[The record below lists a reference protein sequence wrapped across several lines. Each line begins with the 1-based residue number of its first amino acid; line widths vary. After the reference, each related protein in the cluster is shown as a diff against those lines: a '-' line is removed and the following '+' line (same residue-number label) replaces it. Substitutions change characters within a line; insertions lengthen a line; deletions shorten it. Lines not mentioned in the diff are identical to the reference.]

1 MNKDWF
7 ISQYNGIH
15 ENLHFLEK
23 EIEKHLENKKD
34 LIGKDE
40 VLEDLKNRTLI
51 EIERLNNTR
60 KNEREI
66 FNY

>member
-7 ISQYNGIH
+7 ISKYTEIH
-15 ENLHFLEK
+15 ENLHFIEK
-23 EIEKHLENKKD
+23 EIERHLENKKD

>member
-1 MNKDWF
+1 MTKEYF
-7 ISQYNGIH
+7 IQQYTEIH
-15 ENLHFLEK
+15 ENLHLLES
-23 EIEKHLENKKD
+23 EIENHIKYKKD

-40 VLEDLKNRTLI
+40 VLEALKQRTLS

-60 KNEREI
+60 KHEREI

>member
-1 MNKDWF
+1 MNKEYY
-7 ISQYNGIH
+7 IQKYTEIH

-23 EIEKHLENKKD
+23 EIERHLENKKD

>member
-1 MNKDWF
+1 MNKDLF
-7 ISQYNGIH
+7 ISQYTEIH
-15 ENLHFLEK
+15 EKLHLLES
-23 EIEKHLENKKD
+23 EIENHIKNKKD

-40 VLEDLKNRTLI
+40 VLETLKQRTLS

-60 KNEREI
+60 KHEREI

>member
-7 ISQYNGIH
+7 ISQYTEIH
-15 ENLHFLEK
+15 ENLHSLEN
-23 EIEKHLENKKD
+23 EIENHIKNKKD

-40 VLEDLKNRTLI
+40 VLETLKQRTLS

-60 KNEREI
+60 KHEREI

>member
-7 ISQYNGIH
+7 ISQYVEIH
-15 ENLHFLEK
+15 ENLHSLEK
-23 EIEKHLENKKD
+23 EIENHIKNKKD
-34 LIGKDE
+34 LISKDE
-40 VLEDLKNRTLI
+40 VLEALKQRTLS

-60 KNEREI
+60 KHEREI

>member
-1 MNKDWF
+1 MKKDWF
-7 ISQYNGIH
+7 ISQYTEIH

-60 KNEREI
+60 KHEREI

>member
-7 ISQYNGIH
+7 ISQYTEIH
-15 ENLHFLEK
+15 ENLHSLEND
-23 EIEKHLENKKD
+23 IENHIKNKKD

-40 VLEDLKNRTLI
+40 VLETLKQRTLS

-60 KNEREI
+60 KHEREI

>member
-1 MNKDWF
+1 MNKEWF
-7 ISQYNGIH
+7 ISQYTEIH

-23 EIEKHLENKKD
+23 EIERHLENKKD

-40 VLEDLKNRTLI
+40 VLDYLRNRTLV

-60 KNEREI
+60 KHEREI

>member
-7 ISQYNGIH
+7 ISQYTEIH
-15 ENLHFLEK
+15 ENLHLLES
-23 EIEKHLENKKD
+23 EIENHIKNKKD

-60 KNEREI
+60 KHEREI

>member
-1 MNKDWF
+1 MTKEYF
-7 ISQYNGIH
+7 IQQYTEIH
-15 ENLHFLEK
+15 ENLHLLES
-23 EIEKHLENKKD
+23 EIENHIKNKKD

-40 VLEDLKNRTLI
+40 VLEALKQRTLS

-60 KNEREI
+60 KHEREI